1 MLACIVA
8 AAIYCGYFGAGA
20 GIMMLAAFLV
30 LGKLELRSANA
41 LKNTLG
47 GVTTIAPAILFAFA
61 GHVVWAAAASLAAGA
76 LAGGAIGPAIARR
89 TPDRP
94 LRRGICVCGL
104 VLAGYLV
111 VNAAG

>member
-1 MLACIVA
+1 VQPHGVWVKRHRHLRAGRGSFA
-8 AAIYCGYFGAGA
+8 A
-20 GIMMLAAFLV
+20 M
-30 LGKLELRSANA
+30 
-41 LKNTLG
+41 TLS
-47 GVTTIAPAILFAFA
+47 TDIADFRRRDMTFA
-61 GHVVWAAAASLAAGA
+61 GKTRTVLTT
-76 LAGGAIGPAIARR
+76 GAIGPAIARR